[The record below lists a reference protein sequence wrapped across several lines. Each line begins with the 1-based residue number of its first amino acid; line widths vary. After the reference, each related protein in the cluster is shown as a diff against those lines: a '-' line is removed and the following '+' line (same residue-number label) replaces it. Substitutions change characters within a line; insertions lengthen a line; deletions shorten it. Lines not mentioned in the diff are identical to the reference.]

1 MSKRATD
8 ELLAS
13 LQHRLTQ
20 LDEIGHRTSLL
31 ETINSRVADM
41 DGRLDAATIDMEA
54 ISALA
59 VNVRGIVEV
68 LAERLEAI
76 ERRLDALA
84 ATRVRPSL

>member
-84 ATRVRPSL
+84 ATRVRPGL